1 MGDRFFKLCRNRGEH
16 EEFIEYAKENLFKG
30 KPFVKTL
37 NNRFNTYPC
46 YIGLRPSRVWE
57 YNGEGFGDGWMQIHG
72 GDDWYSTRGYELI
85 DTEQEQKDAVF
96 VCFKTD
102 DQFLMIRR
110 KDGSWGF
117 PGGKVEGGETHQK
130 AASREV
136 KEEIGVSFHYRDMKA
151 SCSHRVNPSMTSHL
165 FVKNVDKGFLLSC
178 LISSVSGVASHS
190 HETTGAALFNIK
202 DFSTEG
208 MTFAPTVLE
217 ELREVLSI

>member
-1 MGDRFFKLCRNRGEH
+1 MGDRFFKLCRNRDEH
-16 EEFIEYAKENLFKG
+16 KEFIEYAKENLFKG

-37 NNRFNTYPC
+37 NNGFNTYPC

-57 YNGEGFGDGWMQIHG
+57 YNGEGVVDGWMPKG
-72 GDDWYSTRGYELI
+72 KGFDWYLEAGYTHFLLP
-85 DTEQEQKDAVF
+85 QEKKDAVF

-117 PGGKVEGGETHQK
+117 PGGKVENGETHQK

-151 SCSHRVNPSMTSHL
+151 SCSHKVNPFMTSHL
-165 FVKNVDKGFLLSC
+165 FVKNVDKGFLLGC
-178 LISSVSGVASHS
+178 LISAVSGVASHS

-217 ELREVLSI
+217 ELKEMLSV